1 MRHNGATLPDVIGD
15 EAWVKFDNQLKSKR
29 ACKLP
34 SWFFNDKTI
43 KLGPVDNGRLL
54 LKFDKN
60 FKINLNFT
68 FRLISLK
75 KTRL

>member
-43 KLGPVDNGRLL
+43 KLGPDDNGGLL
-54 LKFDKN
+54 SKFYQN
-60 FKINLNFT
+60 FKTFRNFT
-68 FRLISLK
+68 FRL
-75 KTRL
+75 